1 MPVDPFSFDPPSS
14 LLGRAASHV
23 AWPLFTRLTGLEAL
37 HTVYSALQGNPEEPF
52 GRRVL
57 TELSIETVVDPSSLR
72 QIPGRGALIVAA
84 NHPTGALDGLVL
96 MDVLRSVRS
105 DVRLLANHLLARI
118 PELASSCFFVD
129 PFEGPKAAARSL
141 SGLRAAHGWLRG
153 GGTLI
158 MFPSG
163 EVAHERGTGGVPTDR
178 AWSATLG
185 RLASATGATV
195 IPAFIDAAN
204 SRWFYAAGRLHPLLR
219 TLLLPRELLRAN
231 GRRVAVRFGRTI
243 DAGPDAATRAR
254 RAVECLSR
262 PESPCAAEISRL
274 SADAQLIDAGRF
286 AVYCAAAGEIP
297 ATLHEIGR
305 LRAITYR
312 AAGEGT
318 GAEIDL
324 DGFDRDYLHLF
335 VWDREESCVVGA
347 YRLGTTDRIVPK
359 RGVEGLYTRTLFE
372 YGAELIDALAPALEL
387 GRSFVRAEY
396 QRDYLPLLLLW
407 RGIGRFI
414 VKNPRYRYLF
424 GPVSISGTYSP
435 ASHACIT
442 DFLERHH
449 FDRRLA
455 RLVRP
460 RHPRPGFPG
469 SRPGPASSTVEA
481 DRLVAGIEADGK
493 GLPVLIRQYLKLN
506 ARALAFS
513 VDPAFGHVTDALMV
527 VDLAAVTPG
536 VLRRYLGDDGMSI
549 YQAAQVAPG
558 LSPAA

>member
-23 AWPLFTRLTGLEAL
+23 AWPLFTSLTGLDAL
-37 HTVYSALQGNPEEPF
+37 RTTYAAVQGTPAEEF
-52 GRRVL
+52 TQRVL
-57 TELSIETVVDPSSLR
+57 TELAVETIVDPSDL
-72 QIPGRGALIVAA
+72 QPIPGRGPLIVAA
-84 NHPTGALDGLVL
+84 NHPTGALDGLLLMNVL
-96 MDVLRSVRS
+96 GRVRS

-118 PELASSCFFVD
+118 PELQSSCFFVD
-129 PFEGPKAAARSL
+129 PFEGPKTAARSL
-141 SGLRAAHGWLRG
+141 AGLRAAHVWLRG
-153 GGTLI
+153 GGALI

-163 EVAHERGTGGVPTDR
+163 EVAHERDSSGVPIDR

-185 RLASATGATV
+185 RLASATGAAI

-204 SRWFYAAGRLHPLLR
+204 SRWFYTAGRLHPSLR
-219 TLLLPRELLRAN
+219 TLLLPRELLRAK
-231 GRRVAVRFGRTI
+231 GRRVTVHVGRAI
-243 DAGPDAATRAR
+243 DAGPDTATRAR
-254 RAVECLSR
+254 CAVDRLSR
-262 PESPCAAEISRL
+262 PESPSAVEISRL
-274 SADAQLIDAGRF
+274 GVAAQLIDAGRF
-286 AVYCAAAGEIP
+286 AVYCAAAHEIP

-305 LRAITYR
+305 LRAITYG

-324 DGFDRDYLHLF
+324 DGFDRDYLHLV
-335 VWDREESCVVGA
+335 VWDREESRVVGA
-347 YRLGTTDRIVPK
+347 YRLGTTDCIVPK

-424 GPVSISGTYSP
+424 GPVSISATYSP
-435 ASHACIT
+435 ASHGLIT

-449 FDRRLA
+449 FDHALA

-460 RHPRPGFPG
+460 RHLRPASLG
-469 SRPGPASSTVEA
+469 SRPSLSSATVDA

-527 VDLAAVTPG
+527 VDLAAVTPA
-536 VLRRYLGDDGMSI
+536 VLRRYLGDDGVAI
-549 YQAAQVAPG
+549 HQAAQVAPG